1 MELSQPEISACEE
14 QGTISLDI
22 IRKGSLA
29 ESSYVTVKVY
39 NPFLTEPNEHE
50 P

>member
-1 MELSQPEISACEE
+1 MELSQTEISACEE

-22 IRKGSLA
+22 IRQGNLA
-29 ESSYVTVKVY
+29 ESSYVTVEVY
-39 NPFLTEPNEHE
+39 KSFFTEPNEHE